1 MTYKFKENLL
11 IASKSNDFSVAI
23 NEWFLLTKEIEN
35 DKNRQCICQ
44 RHIKKINWMFNFLTL
59 KQIIVGDKCIDKF
72 NLNMQKLSNK
82 MLEKCLNNIIYQKG
96 IYTEFNIFVQFD
108 IYTNQF
114 IECIN
119 KKNIDELIDMIKDL
133 KDINL
138 KYKTDNMNNIILQ
151 IEKELNNRQKT
162 QQNLIKKEKERI
174 EKEKED
180 FDIKKQQIE
189 TKLMEEMEIKK
200 NMIRKKYLNEKN
212 I

>member
-44 RHIKKINWMFNFLTL
+44 RHIKKINWMFNILTL

-96 IYTEFNIFVQFD
+96 IYTEFDIFVQFD

-138 KYKTDNMNNIILQ
+138 KYKTDNMIILQ

-162 QQNLIKKEKERI
+162 RQNLIEKEKERI

-200 NMIRKKYLNEKN
+200 NMIRKKYLNKK